1 MDIKALEKL
10 AKACR
15 KAGISYFKNE
25 EFEFKL
31 DANPQPARKRN
42 NKQSLPMSNDDA
54 IASEDSLTQDQLL
67 FYSVADIDVAKG
79 Q

>member
-31 DANPQPARKRN
+31 DGNPEPVRKRN
-42 NKQSLPMSNDDA
+42 NKQALPMSNEPV
-54 IASEDSLTQDQLL
+54 ASEDSLTQDQML
-67 FYSVADIDVAKG
+67 FWSTSDLDVAKG